1 MSRSR
6 IVYAAVACALGALGV
21 IACSGADAT
30 VGGGAG
36 EDATADAQT
45 IDSTPDVTSGSDR
58 TAPVDASADRTTDL
72 DASSDRAADSPSD
85 APSEAFV
92 GIDGGADGPTVQI
105 FHPAGG
111 VDRTVNVSIYFH
123 GVATDPTD
131 GILSGSSLVWIDSL
145 EGQFGTGDPVNW
157 APTKLG
163 SHTITLR
170 ATDSKNYTATAT
182 ITFNVIP

>member
-1 MSRSR
+1 MSPSR
-6 IVYAAVACALGALGV
+6 IVCTVVVCALGV

-30 VGGGAG
+30 VGGGNDAG
-36 EDATADAQT
+36 EDATVDAQT
-45 IDSTPDVTSGSDR
+45 IDSTTDVTSGSDG
-58 TAPVDASADRTTDL
+58 TAPVDAS
-72 DASSDRAADSPSD
+72 SDRATDSPSD
-85 APSEAFV
+85 APSDAFV

-105 FHPAGG
+105 FHPGGG
-111 VDRTVNVSIYFH
+111 VDRKVNVSIYFH

-131 GILSGSSLVWIDSL
+131 GTLSGSALVWIDNL

-157 APTKLG
+157 APTQLG

-182 ITFNVIP
+182 VTFNVIP